1 MIKKRAEALHK
12 ADRGEKS
19 LFVGSNS
26 RQSEMDQLSQ
36 TSKANDTEIAQR
48 HGMTE
53 SHLNSVCL
61 SVCFVKPLPPS
72 DLGKP

>member
-1 MIKKRAEALHK
+1 MIKKRAEAIHK
-12 ADRGEKS
+12 ADRGEKG
-19 LFVGSNS
+19 LFVSFNS
-26 RQSEMDQLSQ
+26 RQGEMDQLSQ

-61 SVCFVKPLPPS
+61 SVCFLFRTALTS
-72 DLGKP
+72 I